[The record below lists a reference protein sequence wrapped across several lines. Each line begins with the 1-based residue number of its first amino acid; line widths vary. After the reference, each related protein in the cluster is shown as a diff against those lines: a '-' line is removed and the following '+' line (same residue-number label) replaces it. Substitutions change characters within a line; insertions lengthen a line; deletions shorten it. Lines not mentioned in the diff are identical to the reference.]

1 MRIGRREFLWSSAL
15 AASAAASIGAANS
28 GGKQKIRCGILG
40 LGHAH
45 ALDVLGVL
53 KRSEDFEL
61 TGVVEPDAAVCAQV
75 KKSPVLRAVP
85 WLEQA
90 QLLSDETIKMIAI
103 ESAVPRLLDH
113 AQAAANAGKH
123 IHLDKPAGT
132 SLPQF
137 RALLDTMEQRGLLL
151 QMGYMFRY
159 NAGFD
164 FARRVVSE
172 GVLGDI
178 YRIHGCMDTDY
189 TKEKRDLL
197 EGRPGG
203 MMFELGCHLLDMT
216 MLILGT
222 PKKITPF
229 LRHDAKTNDGL
240 LDNTAAVF
248 EFDDAGSGRRAMA
261 ILQSSA
267 MRPNAF
273 PSRRFEVCGTN
284 GSVTIEPL
292 EPPSVTLNLRKATGE
307 FKRGIQQ
314 IPVPDHDRH
323 VRDFEDLAGC
333 IRGNAQF
340 AYSKQH
346 DFEVQRTLLLASGAD
361 V

>member
-1 MRIGRREFLWSSAL
+1 MMRRREFLWSSAM
-15 AASAAASIGAANS
+15 AASAAASIGAANQ

-40 LGHAH
+40 LAHAH
-45 ALDVLGVL
+45 AMDVLGVL
-53 KRSEDFEL
+53 KASADFDL
-61 TGVVEPDAAVCAQV
+61 AGVCEPDTAVRAQV
-75 KKSPVLRAVP
+75 EKSPALKNVGWVDQ
-85 WLEQA
+85 E
-90 QLLSDETIKMIAI
+90 QLLADDTIKMIAV
-103 ESAVPRLLDH
+103 ESSVPRLLEY
-113 AQAAANAGKH
+113 AQAAADAGKH

-137 RALLDTMEQRGLLL
+137 RALLDTMEQRNLLL

-159 NAGFD
+159 NGGFD

-189 TKEKRDLL
+189 TQEKRDLL

-203 MMFELGCHLLDMT
+203 MMFELCSHLLDMT

-222 PKKITPF
+222 PKKITPV
-229 LRHDAKTNDGL
+229 LRHDAKADDDL

-248 EFDDAGSGRRAMA
+248 EFDSAVA

-273 PSRRFEVCGTN
+273 PSRRFEICGTN

-292 EPPSVTLNLRKATGE
+292 EPPAVTLNLRQAAGG
-307 FKRGIQQ
+307 FKKGIQQ
-314 IPVPDHDRH
+314 VPVPDYDRH
-323 VRDFEDLAGC
+323 VKDFEDFARC
-333 IRGNAQF
+333 IRGEGQF
-340 AYSKQH
+340 AYTKQH
-346 DFEVQRTLLLASGAD
+346 DFEVQRVLLLASG
-361 V
+361 VEV

>member
-1 MRIGRREFLWSSAL
+1 MLRRREFLVSSAL
-15 AASAAASIGAANS
+15 LASAAVSFSNDAPTK
-28 GGKQKIRCGILG
+28 KQRIRCGILG
-40 LGHAH
+40 LGHSH

-53 KRSEDFEL
+53 KRPEDFDL
-61 TGVVEPDAAVCAQV
+61 AGVVEPDAAVRAQV
-75 KKSPVLRAVP
+75 EKSPALRGVP

-90 QLLSDETIKMIAI
+90 QLLSDETIKMIAV
-103 ESAVPRLLDH
+103 ESTVPRLLEY
-113 AQAAANAGKH
+113 AQAAADAGKH

-132 SLPQF
+132 SLPAF

-164 FARRVVSE
+164 LARRVVRE
-172 GVLGDI
+172 GILGDI

-189 TKEKRDLL
+189 TQEKRDLL

-203 MMFELGCHLLDMT
+203 MMFELCSHLLDMT

-222 PKKITPF
+222 PKKITPV
-229 LRHDAKTNDGL
+229 LRHDSKANDNL
-240 LDNTAAVF
+240 LDNTAAIF
-248 EFDDAGSGRRAMA
+248 EFDTAMA

-273 PSRRFEVCGTN
+273 PSRRFEICGTD

-292 EPPSVTLNLRKATGE
+292 EPPAVTLNLRQAAGE
-307 FKRGIQQ
+307 FKKGIQQ
-314 IPVPDHDRH
+314 IPVPDYDRH
-323 VRDFEDLAGC
+323 VRDFEDFARC
-333 IRGNAQF
+333 IRGETQF
-340 AYSKQH
+340 AYTKQH
-346 DFEVQRTLLLASGAD
+346 DFEVQRALLLASGVDA
-361 V
+361 